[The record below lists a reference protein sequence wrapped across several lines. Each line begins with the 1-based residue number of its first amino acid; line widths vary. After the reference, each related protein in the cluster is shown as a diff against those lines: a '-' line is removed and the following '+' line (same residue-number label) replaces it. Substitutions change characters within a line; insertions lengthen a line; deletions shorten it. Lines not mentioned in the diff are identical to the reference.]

1 MHCTSDLNKSHKMK
15 PFTDEYGHIY
25 DTHEN
30 HMSVIDFY
38 ASMKTLHAC
47 GGNPPVERLIL
58 KRL

>member
-30 HMSVIDFY
+30 HMSVIDIY
-38 ASMKTLHAC
+38 ARMKTLHAC
-47 GGNPPVERLIL
+47 GGIPPL
-58 KRL
+58 